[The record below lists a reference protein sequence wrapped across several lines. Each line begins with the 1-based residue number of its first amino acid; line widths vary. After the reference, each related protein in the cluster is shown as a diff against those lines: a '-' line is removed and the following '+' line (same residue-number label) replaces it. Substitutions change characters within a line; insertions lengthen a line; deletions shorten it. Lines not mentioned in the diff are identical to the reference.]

1 MRRLLQTG
9 AVLGGAAG
17 AYRLLVRGDLTLD
30 VGVGRS
36 MQPLGPL
43 IRHIAAPPETVF
55 DVIAAPYLGRTPRAL
70 RHELEVWARG
80 TDMVLAAHHTPVRK
94 AIATT
99 LETVRFERPT
109 LVEFRLVRGPVPH
122 LAESFQLEPEDGGS
136 QLPRRWYNVVAD
148 MPNPPQP
155 VLHPGTGQPVGP
167 DDLAPLFPMALILQE
182 VSEDAEIA
190 IPEEILDIYRLWRP
204 TPLYRARRLEQAA

>member
-1 MRRLLQTG
+1 M
-9 AVLGGAAG
+9 LGGAAG

-36 MQPLGPL
+36 KQPLGPL
-43 IRHIAAPPETVF
+43 IRH
-55 DVIAAPYLGRTPRAL
+55 IAAPYLGRTPRAL
-70 RHELEVWARG
+70 RHELDVWVRG

-122 LAESFQLEPEDGGS
+122 LAESFQLEPEDGET
-136 QLPRRWYNVVAD
+136 QLTWAGELGTDFWRVGRWWGELVAHKWRAAVKQSFDGIATEAERRA
-148 MPNPPQP
+148 
-155 VLHPGTGQPVGP
+155 
-167 DDLAPLFPMALILQE
+167 AL
-182 VSEDAEIA
+182 
-190 IPEEILDIYRLWRP
+190 P
-204 TPLYRARRLEQAA
+204 TERRSD